1 MVECLLKKAG
11 MTVAKEPDE
20 SHANE
25 PHNADSQLILAP
37 NAALLHAARI
47 LIVDDQEASARMLQ
61 IVLEKDGFESVEI
74 ETDSHA
80 VASRCAQWRPDII
93 LLDLMMP
100 HLDGFGVLTALR
112 SQFAHE
118 SYLPVLVLT
127 ADISPAAK
135 IRALAEGARD
145 YLVKPFDQTEVLL
158 RVRNLLETRFLYRRL
173 GEQNAQLE
181 DRVRERT
188 AELERSRQE
197 LEESQAEVLTRLAQ
211 AAEFRD
217 DDTGQHTQRVGELAG
232 RLACLIGLPTDYADV
247 VRRAAP
253 LHDVGKIGISDTILL
268 KPAKLTLEEFET
280 MKAHTTIGGA
290 MLSDGHSSL
299 VTTAH
304 TIALSHHERW
314 DGGGYPNGL
323 HGDRIPVEGRIL
335 SIVDVFDA
343 LTNERPY
350 KRAWPVADALQEIER
365 GAGAQFDP
373 AIVKPFRALIENEGL
388 GFKV

>member
-1 MVECLLKKAG
+1 
-11 MTVAKEPDE
+11 MTNPDE
-20 SHANE
+20 E
-25 PHNADSQLILAP
+25 PHSDLVFAP
-37 NAALLHAARI
+37 SAASLHAARV
-47 LIVDDQEASARMLQ
+47 LIVDDQAASARMLQ
-61 IVLEKDGFESVEI
+61 IVLQSDGYQNVETQ
-74 ETDSHA
+74 TDSRLIA
-80 VASRCAQWRPDII
+80 ARCAEWQPDII

-100 HLDGFGVLTALR
+100 RLDGFGVLEALR
-112 SQFAHE
+112 PQFERE

-127 ADISPAAK
+127 ANVAPEPK

-145 YLVKPFDQTEVLL
+145 YLTKPFDQTEVLL
-158 RVRNLLETRFLYRRL
+158 RVRNLLETRFLYKRL

-181 DRVRERT
+181 NRVRART
-188 AELERSRQE
+188 SELERSRME
-197 LEESQAEVLTRLAQ
+197 LEESQVEVLTRLAQ

-232 RLACLIGLPTDYADV
+232 KLSRRVGLSDDVADI

-268 KPAKLTLEEFET
+268 KPAKLTAEEFET

-290 MLSDGHSSL
+290 MLANGHSPL

-314 DGGGYPNGL
+314 DGSGYP
-323 HGDRIPVEGRIL
+323 HAVRGDAIPVEGRIL
-335 SIVDVFDA
+335 SVVDVFDA

-350 KRAWPVADALQEIER
+350 KRAWPVADALAEIER
-365 GAGAQFDP
+365 GEGTQFDP
-373 AIVKPFRALIENEGL
+373 AIARPFRELIEEEL
-388 GFKV
+388 H